1 MVLRDEYGNIV
12 FFACRQLLNCAD
24 PLEAETR
31 VCQEGLS
38 LAMQWSDKPVVLELD
53 CKVLVEAIKDKNQDW
68 SPLAHVISVIRD
80 LCNGTR
86 TISTVKVDRSQNMA
100 SHCLANLG
108 RTEGQFGLAQDL
120 WAYPRFMTKT
130 SL

>member
-12 FFACRQLLNCAD
+12 FFAFRQLLTYAD

-31 VCQEGLS
+31 ACEEGLS

-53 CKVLVEAIKDKNQDW
+53 CKVLIEAIKDKNQDR

-86 TISTVKVDRSQNMA
+86 TISIVKVDRSQNMV
-100 SHCLANLG
+100 SHCLANLA
-108 RTEGQFGLAQDL
+108 RREGQSGLAQDP
-120 WAYPRFMTKT
+120 WACPRFITKA